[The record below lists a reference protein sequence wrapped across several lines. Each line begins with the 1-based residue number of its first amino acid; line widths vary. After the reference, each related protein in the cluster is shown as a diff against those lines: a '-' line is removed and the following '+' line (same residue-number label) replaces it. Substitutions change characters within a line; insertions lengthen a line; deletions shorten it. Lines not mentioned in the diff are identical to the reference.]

1 MAICEIETIPVLN
14 KKVPMREYI
23 RRDIQEALDK
33 GIKTFEF
40 VGEQYNYNTLSAVS
54 REVAHQ
60 MFSTMVRNKFKEVA
74 NRKHPGEYLF
84 PNFRSERQFYLIK
97 QQKESDRI
105 HVYMTIKLED
115 FESKIEEEVD
125 DAWARHIR
133 YEELKTQ

>member
-54 REVAHQ
+54 RGVAHQ
-60 MFSTMVRNKFKEVA
+60 IFSTMVRNKFKEVA
-74 NRKHPGEYLF
+74 NTKHPGEYLF
-84 PNFRSERQFYLIK
+84 PNIGSERQFYLIK

-115 FESKIEEEVD
+115 FESKIEKAVD
-125 DAWARHIR
+125 DAWARYIR
-133 YEELKTQ
+133 HEESKTQ